1 MNFNLNR
8 NFRTEINES
17 FSKDSTIFMRKS
29 FLFLSAFFAL
39 LSLAPI
45 VFAQTSPSSSAQTSG
60 LKQID
65 VFESGKDG
73 YFAYRIPS
81 IVLTP
86 KGTLVAIA
94 EGRKNSR
101 SDTGDIDLVMK
112 RSFDGGNTWSEMK
125 VIGDN
130 GENTFGN
137 PTQVVDRKT
146 GTIWLFST
154 HNPGKV
160 HESNISEGAGEG
172 GRTVWVLKSTDDGA
186 TWSTPI
192 EITSSV
198 KEKNWGWYATGPG
211 NGIQLKSGRL
221 VIPANHSVIGKRNSR
236 SHVFYSDDAG
246 ATWKL
251 GGIAGEGTNE
261 SQVVERADGTLLL
274 NMRNHRQHPQIYVRA
289 IVSSKDGGKT
299 WSKITHDPMLL
310 EPICQASIIRHDG
323 KDQKGVLL
331 FSNPASL
338 KREKLTVRA
347 SFDGGNTWTLAR
359 QINAKGSAYSNLV
372 SLPNDEIGDLYEYS
386 DQQPYQ
392 KIIFAKFSLDWLKEK
407 ETATSTDMRP
417 VVAPKQ
423 N

>member
-1 MNFNLNR
+1 MITMKNR
-8 NFRTEINES
+8 FLIS
-17 FSKDSTIFMRKS
+17 FSLFASV
-29 FLFLSAFFAL
+29 FLTAA
-39 LSLAPI
+39 AYG
-45 VFAQTSPSSSAQTSG
+45 QTTQTPPTKNDDISG
-60 LKQID
+60 LTQID

-73 YFAYRIPS
+73 YNTYRIPS
-81 IVLTP
+81 IILTP
-86 KGTLVAIA
+86 KGTLIAVA

-112 RSFDGGNTWSEMK
+112 RSFDGGQTWSAMQ

-146 GTIWLFST
+146 GTVWLLST
-154 HNPGKV
+154 HNPGKTK
-160 HESNISEGAGEG
+160 ESEIVDGQGEG
-172 GRTVWVLKSTDDGA
+172 GRTVWAMNSTDDGA
-186 TWSTPI
+186 TWSKPV
-192 EITSSV
+192 EITASV
-198 KEKNWGWYATGPG
+198 KDKNWGWYATGPG

-221 VIPANHSVIGKRNSR
+221 VIPANHSVLGKRNSR
-236 SHVFYSDDAG
+236 SHVFYSDDHG

-289 IVSSKDGGKT
+289 VVTSKDGGKT
-299 WSKITHDPMLL
+299 WSKVTHDPMLL
-310 EPICQASIIRHDG
+310 EPICQASIIRFDR

-347 SFDGGNTWTLAR
+347 SFDGGQTWTLAR

-372 SLPNDEIGDLYEYS
+372 ALPDDQVGNLYEYS
-386 DQQPYQ
+386 DQQPYE
-392 KIIFAKFSLDWLKEK
+392 KIVFAKFSFGWIGEK
-407 ETATSTDMRP
+407 DVKSEADMRP
-417 VVAPKQ
+417 VVAPKK

>member
-1 MNFNLNR
+1 MKTMKNR
-8 NFRTEINES
+8 LL
-17 FSKDSTIFMRKS
+17 IF
-29 FLFLSAFFAL
+29 FGLPAL
-39 LSLAPI
+39 IAAAAY
-45 VFAQTSPSSSAQTSG
+45 AQTTPTPNTKAVETPGMTQV
-60 LKQID
+60 D
-65 VFESGKDG
+65 VFESGRDG
-73 YFAYRIPS
+73 YNTYRIPS

-86 KGTLVAIA
+86 KGTLIAVA
-94 EGRKNSR
+94 EGRKKSR

-112 RSFDGGNTWSEMK
+112 RSFDGGASWSAMQ

-137 PTQVVDRKT
+137 PTQVVDRTT
-146 GTIWLFST
+146 GAIWLLTT
-154 HNPGKV
+154 HNPGKTN
-160 HESNISEGAGEG
+160 ESAIVDGLGEG
-172 GRTVWVLKSTDDGA
+172 GRTVWAMKSADDGA
-186 TWSTPI
+186 SWSKPV

-221 VIPANHSVIGKRNSR
+221 VIPANHSVIGKKNSR
-236 SHVFYSDDAG
+236 SHVFYSDDHG

-261 SQVVERADGTLLL
+261 SQIVERADGTLLL

-289 IVSSKDGGKT
+289 VVSSRDGGKS

-310 EPICQASIIRHDG
+310 EPICQASIIRFDRQN
-323 KDQKGVLL
+323 QKGIIL

-347 SFDGGNTWTLAR
+347 SFDGGLTWPLAR
-359 QINAKGSAYSNLV
+359 VINTGGAAYSNLV
-372 SLPNDEIGDLYEYS
+372 ALPDDRIGNLYEYS
-386 DQQPYQ
+386 DRQPYE
-392 KIIFAKFSLDWLKEK
+392 KIVFAKFSFDWIGEK
-407 ETATSTDMRP
+407 ETSSDADMRP
-417 VVAPKQ
+417 VIAPAK